1 MTDGYRW
8 WRNRKVNSLNLKLS
22 SFWNQLIDLLY
33 MMVILAFNELS
44 QGVLLDVNGESK
56 ETFSEP
62 KGLHEDV

>member
-1 MTDGYRW
+1 
-8 WRNRKVNSLNLKLS
+8 
-22 SFWNQLIDLLY
+22 
-33 MMVILAFNELS
+33 MMVILVFNELS